1 MDKDLNKLL
10 FERHSIRR
18 YTDQE
23 ISPDTIKQILE
34 AGLLAPSSKSARP
47 WQFVVVEDK
56 AMLQALSQCKPFG
69 AKPLAGASLAIAIC
83 ADPEKSDAWIEDCA
97 VAATLIHVQAAAL
110 GVGSCWIQLRGRDNE
125 AGEPAQNTVKSL
137 LGIPDAMQVPV
148 ILSLGISA
156 EQRKPVDPD
165 KLMWEK
171 VHIGAWTLGQE

>member
-1 MDKDLNKLL
+1 M
-10 FERHSIRR
+10 
-18 YTDQE
+18 
-23 ISPDTIKQILE
+23 
-34 AGLLAPSSKSARP
+34 
-47 WQFVVVEDK
+47 
-56 AMLQALSQCKPFG
+56 
-69 AKPLAGASLAIAIC
+69 
-83 ADPEKSDAWIEDCA
+83 
-97 VAATLIHVQAAAL
+97 IHVQAAAL

-125 AGEPAQNTVKSL
+125 AGEPAQDTVKSL

>member
-10 FERHSIRR
+10 FERHSIRK

-23 ISPDTIKQILE
+23 INPDAIKQILE

-47 WQFVVVEDK
+47 WHYIVVEDK
-56 AMLQALSQCKPFG
+56 DSLQALSQCKTFG
-69 AKPLAGASLAIAIC
+69 SRPLAGAALAIAIC

-97 VAATLIHVQAAAL
+97 VAATLMHVQAAAL
-110 GVGSCWIQLRGRDNE
+110 GVGSCWIQLRGRDNA
-125 AGEPAQNTVKSL
+125 AGEPAQNTVKAV
-137 LGIPDAMQVPV
+137 LGIPDAMQVPI

-156 EQRKPVDPD
+156 EQRKPVDPE

-171 VHIGAWTLGQE
+171 VHIGEWTLDQE